1 MSDKTLKSVELP
13 HGTVR
18 YRDSG
23 GAGEPLVFLHGLLM
37 NGLIWNSVVD
47 ALATQYRCIVPEL
60 PLGGHPV
67 ALRADADV
75 SPLGVAKLVGDFL
88 ESIDVDAVTLI
99 GNDSGGAIAQLVAA
113 HHPQR
118 LGRLILTPCDC
129 YENFLPPA
137 FRYLQIA
144 ARVPMAPG
152 LLIQSMRI
160 PGMRRTPIAFGWLAK
175 RRIDAKLLDAW
186 LKPSM
191 QNADIRRDLTK
202 LLRGISS
209 KDTVAAVQMLKST
222 ELPVLVAWAPED
234 RFFTLKYG
242 ERLAADIPGAKFV
255 TIEDSY
261 ALVPL
266 DQPERTA
273 QLIGEFVREV
283 PASSGSVREAVE

>member
-1 MSDKTLKSVELP
+1 
-13 HGTVR
+13 
-18 YRDSG
+18 
-23 GAGEPLVFLHGLLM
+23 
-37 NGLIWNSVVD
+37 LIWNSVVD

-137 FRYLQIA
+137 FRYLQLA
-144 ARVPMAPG
+144 ARVPLAPG

-175 RRIDAKLLDAW
+175 RRIDAKLLNAW
-186 LKPSM
+186 LSPSM
-191 QNADIRRDLTK
+191 QNGDIRRDLTK

-209 KDTVAAVQMLKST
+209 KDTVAAVQLLKST
-222 ELPVLVAWAPED
+222 KLPVLIAWAPED

-283 PASSGSVREAVE
+283 PAASGSVREAVE

>member
-1 MSDKTLKSVELP
+1 MSDQTLKSIELP
-13 HGTVR
+13 QGTVR

-23 GAGEPLVFLHGLLM
+23 EGEPLVFLHGLLM
-37 NGLIWNSVVD
+37 NGLIWNSVVE
-47 ALATQYRCIVPEL
+47 ALQTEYRCIVPEL

-67 ALRADADV
+67 PLRADADV
-75 SPLGVAKLVGDFL
+75 SPLGVARLVGDFL
-88 ESIDVDAVTLI
+88 QALDLDAVTLI

-113 HHPQR
+113 HHSQR
-118 LGRLILTPCDC
+118 LARLILTPCDA

-137 FRYLQIA
+137 FRYLQLA
-144 ARVPMAPG
+144 ARIPLAPSV
-152 LLIQSMRI
+152 LIQSMRL

-191 QNADIRRDLTK
+191 TSSGIRRDLTK

-209 KDTVAAVQMLKST
+209 KDTVAAVETLKST
-222 ELPVLVAWAPED
+222 DLPVLIAWAPED
-234 RFFTLKYG
+234 RFFTMKYG

-255 TIEDSY
+255 TIEDAY

-266 DQPERTA
+266 DQPQRTA

-283 PASSGSVREAVE
+283 PAPADLSMKR